1 MHLEKQVCNLD
12 QAKKLKEL
20 GVKQE
25 SLFYHTNSEKWGVM
39 PKSSIDFTGDPWA
52 AFTVAELVQ
61 MNQNCFNIDYS
72 EKIMNCYYSQTSVDK
87 NYSAQ
92 FTYYPTFAEACAAK
106 LINSIERGWITVDE
120 VNNRLSA

>member
-1 MHLEKQVCNLD
+1 MHLEKQVCTLD

-61 MNQNCFNIDYS
+61 MNQNCFNIEYS
-72 EKIMNCYYSQTSVDK
+72 KDRYYTISTDMNNST
-87 NYSAQ
+87 Q
-92 FTYYPTFAEACAAK
+92 FTYYETFAEACAAK
-106 LINSIERGWITVDE
+106 LINALERGWISLDE
-120 VNNRLSA
+120 VNARLSA